1 MGKKKEK
8 RKGGGGVMVVS
19 PLLFQAAFI
28 SAPKGLH
35 PRGRSFHPRPC
46 DLILSESSHTQG
58 SVSFLRRCQ
67 GSRPVPFGTRAFAVG
82 GLSSAPLHAPA
93 DARRN
98 RQPPSTS
105 PPLSIIEQKLISF
118 SPLPASHTLRTR
130 SLRACSALLSGRKEL
145 YL

>member
-1 MGKKKEK
+1 
-8 RKGGGGVMVVS
+8 MVVS

-67 GSRPVPFGTRAFAVG
+67 GSRPVPFGTRVLAVG

-93 DARRN
+93 GARRN
-98 RQPPSTS
+98 RQPPSIS

-118 SPLPASHTLRTR
+118 SPLPAPHTLRTR
-130 SLRACSALLSGRKEL
+130 SLRACSAPLSGRKEL

>member
-46 DLILSESSHTQG
+46 ELILSESSHTQG

-67 GSRPVPFGTRAFAVG
+67 GSRPVPFGTRVLAVG
-82 GLSSAPLHAPA
+82 GLSSAPLHAPCEE
-93 DARRN
+93 RRSEE
-98 RQPPSTS
+98 PAAALHLSPS
-105 PPLSIIEQKLISF
+105 F
-118 SPLPASHTLRTR
+118 NN
-130 SLRACSALLSGRKEL
+130 
-145 YL
+145 